1 MLNKKLNIFEF
12 HSPRPFFLRCLL
24 TLIAEEASLLPEIS
38 IVKVKKGVV
47 MLDQSRVVIPER
59 FRNHPLFNELHR
71 GMNFGFMAKRGYYAR
86 EDVKRQ
92 PALMAA
98 AGVNWTT
105 LNANLCQ
112 ETYASRKVFLDFR
125 FSSGETELTEIMKI
139 LHDHGLRIL
148 LKPCLTP
155 LDGAWMGSVTFPTT
169 HQIAGVS
176 HDYWTD
182 WFQSFGES
190 AKYFAE
196 FAEQNQV
203 EGLIIGA
210 EYFGTEGQSE
220 HWRQVIA
227 DIRGI
232 YSGPLTYEFTHESRK
247 HHPLDWFDELDFLS
261 YNYYPPARGD
271 WTDPEQFRAAPPLTV
286 DDMVAYLEPRRKRI
300 VSISER
306 FGNKP
311 IAFTEIGVR
320 SAHGCVAVPYDF
332 LARTDYDGEEQ
343 ANYMEA
349 VFRTFSDLPQWLGLY
364 WWKWDETQNRPH
376 YHDDPRGDKGFTIQ
390 GKPAEQVLKRWF
402 RGGSGR

>member
-1 MLNKKLNIFEF
+1 
-12 HSPRPFFLRCLL
+12 
-24 TLIAEEASLLPEIS
+24 
-38 IVKVKKGVV
+38 

-227 DIRGI
+227 DIRDI

-247 HHPLDWFDELDFLS
+247 HYPLDWFDELDFLS
-261 YNYYPPARGD
+261 YSYYPPAPGRLDRSGTIPVGAPAHRGRHGRVSGTAQE
-271 WTDPEQFRAAPPLTV
+271 TDRL
-286 DDMVAYLEPRRKRI
+286 
-300 VSISER
+300 
-306 FGNKP
+306 
-311 IAFTEIGVR
+311 
-320 SAHGCVAVPYDF
+320 H
-332 LARTDYDGEEQ
+332 
-343 ANYMEA
+343 
-349 VFRTFSDLPQWLGLY
+349 FRTFRQQADRLY
-364 WWKWDETQNRPH
+364 GNRGAFG
-376 YHDDPRGDKGFTIQ
+376 PRLRRRSLRLSGPDR
-390 GKPAEQVLKRWF
+390 LRR
-402 RGGSGR
+402 RGTGELHGSGFPHLFRPAAMAGIVLVEMG